1 MSRTPQ
7 YRFISIDSPEFHEAR
22 KLRYA
27 VLYEPLGIE
36 ESKVDW
42 GDDTTSAHCVA
53 FVNGAMVGYG
63 RLVRD
68 GSFAQV
74 RHLAVLPGY
83 RTRGVGGGLLD
94 QLLEVAR
101 DLGVRSVYLNARFT
115 AWRLYADRGFESTG
129 PVIHTESSHLP
140 HQRMELDL
148 CPAPRPAHAAAR
160 ILHSVRAP
168 RVAV

>member
-7 YRFISIDSPEFHEAR
+7 YRFITIDSPEFHEAR
-22 KLRYA
+22 KLRYS
-27 VLYEPLGIE
+27 VLYEPLGIA
-36 ESKVDW
+36 ESSVDW
-42 GDDTTSAHCVA
+42 GDDATSAHCVA
-53 FVNGAMVGYG
+53 FVGGAMVGYG

-83 RTRGVGGGLLD
+83 RMRGVGGGLLD
-94 QLLEVAR
+94 QLLELAR
-101 DLGVRSVYLNARFT
+101 DLGVRSVFLNARFT
-115 AWRLYADRGFESTG
+115 AWRLYADRGFESMG

-148 CPAPRPAHAAAR
+148 CPAPRAVLTAPRVSHAAR
-160 ILHSVRAP
+160 RP